1 MVLIAEPSV
10 HFLLCFQTGFPLVA
24 QTVLKLMTFLLYPS
38 SSNSS
43 CKLLYTNKTDSCYFF
58 SFLFFLK
65 KPLFLFACVY
75 VCTCVPTFVCVC
87 MYMCTTFGECA
98 MCVGVWRKPEEGFRS
113 PKAGV
118 TGGCELYGLYLL
130 KVCVI

>member
-10 HFLLCFQTGFPLVA
+10 HFLLCFQTEFPLVA
-24 QTVLKLMTFLLYPS
+24 QTGLKLTTFLLYPS
-38 SSNSS
+38 NSNSS
-43 CKLLYTNKTDSCYFF
+43 CKLLYTNKMDFCYFF

-65 KPLFLFACVY
+65 KPVFLFVCVY
-75 VCTCVPTFVCVC
+75 VCTCVP
-87 MYMCTTFGECA
+87 TFGECA